1 MSSSLKCFH
10 ERIFLAADGMA
21 RMVDWQ
27 SRGSW
32 RKVSSWQ
39 WSGLSCEMS
48 MISGSWSSS
57 SKEEMHGS
65 VLCSDTEK
73 KLPRMVA
80 GPVSQGSMS
89 TVKEVGNRAGEDGEA
104 AGGLK
109 VSRNAVSPF
118 RDLTVSD
125 MFARRQA
132 PGSGRMYFGGCH

>member
-1 MSSSLKCFH
+1 M
-10 ERIFLAADGMA
+10 M
-21 RMVDWQ
+21 
-27 SRGSW
+27 
-32 RKVSSWQ
+32 
-39 WSGLSCEMS
+39 
-48 MISGSWSSS
+48 SGSWSSS
-57 SKEEMHGS
+57 SKDEMQGC

-80 GPVSQGSMS
+80 GPVSQGSMR
-89 TVKEVGNRAGEDGEA
+89 TVKEAGNRAGECRGV

-132 PGSGRMYFGGCH
+132 PGSGRMCAGGCH